1 MDFCSKIL
9 TAGLIGF
16 CPCSGSVLD
25 CKKEELKCA
34 KHDVIHKVRYY
45 LKCMQKIFGKYV
57 DLWIFVCF
65 TYGLSYCLLL
75 LWFHCTD
82 HGWSCSWCLQ

>member
-16 CPCSGSVLD
+16 YPCSGSVVD

-34 KHDVIHKVRYY
+34 KHDVIHKVRCY
-45 LKCMQKIFGKYV
+45 LKCMQK
-57 DLWIFVCF
+57 VCGYRDF
-65 TYGLSYCLLL
+65 CSLYLRAELLPSSSL
-75 LWFHCTD
+75 VSLH
-82 HGWSCSWCLQ
+82 

>member
-16 CPCSGSVLD
+16 CPCSGSVVD

-34 KHDVIHKVRYY
+34 KHDVIHKVRCY
-45 LKCMQKIFGKYV
+45 LKCMQKYLESMLI
-57 DLWIFVCF
+57 
-65 TYGLSYCLLL
+65 YGFLFIIL
-75 LWFHCTD
+75 T
-82 HGWSCSWCLQ
+82 G